1 MPHISKKKLDKKTS
15 GKIFG
20 KLITILA
27 RAQNEKRLALIL
39 DELLTET
46 EKIMLAKRLA
56 VVLMLAGNTPQ
67 HRIAE
72 ALYVSPS
79 TITRFSLGIEIGKYD
94 LIQSISKKDR
104 VDLEKIIWLL
114 LTAGGIMP
122 PRIGRKYW
130 RRKGFKATLEH

>member
-1 MPHISKKKLDKKTS
+1 MPHVSKKRLDKKTL

-20 KLITILA
+20 KLISILS
-27 RAQNEKRLALIL
+27 RAQNDKRLALLL

-56 VVLMLAGNTPQ
+56 MILMLSGQTPQ
-67 HRIAE
+67 HRISE
-72 ALYVSPS
+72 ALKVSPS
-79 TITRFSLGIEIGKYD
+79 TLSRFSLAMEIGKYD
-94 LIQSISKKDR
+94 LIRSISKKDR

-122 PRIGRKYW
+122 PRSGRKYW
-130 RRKGFKATLEH
+130 RKKGFKAILEN